1 MSDKDVKRPKGITI
15 FAILSVL
22 DAIIMAI
29 FIAIFFGVP
38 ELYSGFFDTQVELGQ
53 EYAIL
58 QFNDAILELG
68 VLVIVIDIT
77 VTVALLSSKTTG
89 RKIVIVC
96 AMSGI
101 IFNVVIFGIPR
112 LISNSILVWYMF
124 RTNTKK
130 YFEIHNL

>member
-1 MSDKDVKRPKGITI
+1 MSDKDVKRPKGVTI

-22 DAIIMAI
+22 DAIVTAI

-77 VTVALLSSKTTG
+77 VTVALLSAKTTG

-101 IFNVVIFGIPR
+101 IFNVVIFGIPG